1 MSIYDIE
8 PWGEHDGADEPEENE
23 AIRESLGA

>member
-8 PWGEHDGADEPEENE
+8 PWGERDGVDEPEENE
-23 AIRESLGA
+23 VIRESLGI